1 MRTFMWALIHF
12 NKRNPLPSIFNW
24 PFLIRTFS
32 KFKFLKKLM
41 LTWLLWACHL
51 ITIRVHPFSKV
62 RFFSKVFFFEIFTL
76 DWIIGIRPCKFQI
89 LIFLKKFSEKKGVT
103 RGLQNTLLISLY
115 LATDSSIW
123 FLSGTRTWFQLF
135 FYFCRFQCFWV
146 FSVKLADN
154 FEWIKII
161 QSLPPTGTPYCNIF
175 GQCDVK
181 IWW

>member
-62 RFFSKVFFFEIFTL
+62 RFFSKVFFWNFYTRLNNRNPSLQISNFDIFEEIL
-76 DWIIGIRPCKFQI
+76 WEKGRNSRSSKYIIDFPVSCNWF
-89 LIFLKKFSEKKGVT
+89 F
-103 RGLQNTLLISLY
+103 NLISLRDSY
-115 LATDSSIW
+115 MISAFFSIFADSSV
-123 FLSGTRTWFQLF
+123 FG
-135 FYFCRFQCFWV
+135 YFPW
-146 FSVKLADN
+146 N
-154 FEWIKII
+154 
-161 QSLPPTGTPYCNIF
+161 
-175 GQCDVK
+175 
-181 IWW
+181 